1 MPKLKLHD
9 PPQKPASDLR
19 QKVVRG
25 GAAFAMRQGLGMGL
39 SVVNVLLVT
48 RIIGPSQYGLFAAA
62 YGIAAFIANAAT
74 WGLDVYLLRKATE
87 PMAAEY
93 NQAFTFFVA
102 TSALFVGTL
111 TLFRHGISHLV
122 GIPELALPL
131 AVMSFFIP
139 FSLLALPGIVRLDR
153 DLRFHRVALIEVTG
167 QVGGYLIAVP
177 LAFHRMGCWAPILG
191 MLATQFLMLILVYV
205 SAPLRLRL
213 CWERALIREMLGYGL
228 SYSGAMWIW
237 QLRSLVNPLIVG
249 RFAGAQGVGFVALAI
264 RLVEVLAFIKQATWR
279 VAMAALAK
287 LDGDTG
293 RLRRSITEG
302 MRLQALAVG
311 FPLALFAG
319 IAPFV
324 LPPIFGSRW
333 DPAFHVF
340 PFIAFSYLV
349 NSIFTLH
356 SSVLYL
362 LKRNVQVMYFH
373 AVHLVLFA
381 ASAASLVP
389 RIGYIGY
396 GWAEIVAVTSYTLL
410 HFYVS
415 LSVGSPDYRPPMVW
429 LLVSSIVIVV
439 SSAPDHLR
447 LIVVLLLP
455 APLLLSRERT
465 SVGFYARL
473 LLNRS
478 NA

>member
-1 MPKLKLHD
+1 
-9 PPQKPASDLR
+9 
-19 QKVVRG
+19 
-25 GAAFAMRQGLGMGL
+25 
-39 SVVNVLLVT
+39 
-48 RIIGPSQYGLFAAA
+48 
-62 YGIAAFIANAAT
+62 
-74 WGLDVYLLRKATE
+74 
-87 PMAAEY
+87 
-93 NQAFTFFVA
+93 
-102 TSALFVGTL
+102 
-111 TLFRHGISHLV
+111 
-122 GIPELALPL
+122 
-131 AVMSFFIP
+131 
-139 FSLLALPGIVRLDR
+139 
-153 DLRFHRVALIEVTG
+153 
-167 QVGGYLIAVP
+167 
-177 LAFHRMGCWAPILG
+177 
-191 MLATQFLMLILVYV
+191 MLATQLLMLILVYV

-362 LKRNVQVMYFH
+362 LKRNLQVMYFH
-373 AVHLVLFA
+373 ALHLVLFA
-381 ASAASLVP
+381 ASAALLVP

-429 LLVSSIVIVV
+429 LLVSSIVIAV